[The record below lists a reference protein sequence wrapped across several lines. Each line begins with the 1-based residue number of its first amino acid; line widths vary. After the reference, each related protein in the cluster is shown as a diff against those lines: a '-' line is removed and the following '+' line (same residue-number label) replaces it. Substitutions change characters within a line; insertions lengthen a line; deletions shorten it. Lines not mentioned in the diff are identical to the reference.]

1 MRYHEVIQAYIDN
14 AKCYLAVIS
23 APKFKNSKIYVLT
36 FILKKTVFIPSRDF
50 SAKIGSEI
58 EHFSAYRN
66 RRSSSSPTM
75 WWASTMGNSCVPEP
89 GHYLVPTVLKSCI
102 STAYGRSTSS
112 WDHGNKWGFTWYIA
126 WGIYTRIPT
135 WKDSHN
141 SAAAAEAPSLKISS
155 HGPSRKWSWRTSQS
169 TQE

>member
-75 WWASTMGNSCVPEP
+75 WWASTMGNSCVPES

-102 STAYGRSTSS
+102 SHWLWQKRKELRPWKWMRLHLIYNMRNIYINSNLETLTQFSSSCRSTEFK
-112 WDHGNKWGFTWYIA
+112 NI
-126 WGIYTRIPT
+126 IPWT
-135 WKDSHN
+135 
-141 SAAAAEAPSLKISS
+141 
-155 HGPSRKWSWRTSQS
+155 TSKMS
-169 TQE
+169 